1 MENLDSKK
9 LSTAYSFKQLIKIKK
24 NKYFKENDF
33 KSRQE
38 IALKF
43 ICDPNI
49 SSDFLDKYIT
59 NCLKEKSD
67 SNDIYNRIDN
77 LYSLLKFSL
86 PKEKNYEY
94 YTLIRDLEPNLAD
107 TVYKYLAFN
116 DPIDNFKNIYNKYS
130 LFINEQRDKTKTNI
144 NLEKIEKYI
153 DEMTQVYNKDLQKY
167 YFPPMEEYPIYVY
180 NFYSFLFYKTLKKF
194 KDKKIVEPF
203 NSNKKNI
210 SQYTDMEKKMMNYL
224 IGLFFQD
231 VNKIFLKFNYENIQK
246 DLKALKII
254 FFYFQNFEYLKNYSS
269 FRDIFLKIIN
279 CIDSEPITGDI
290 LKRFKFFRK
299 NSKIFLTEK
308 EWNSIGIN
316 EIVYI
321 DNNPIYPVKI
331 KHFKKDILNLDNIP
345 LLNSLLSHSIDDLN
359 IDGLIQNSII
369 KFDDKIE
376 GYTKK
381 LLQSIFSSEM
391 YRNYF
396 LSKEKGLD
404 AQDLEKA
411 RLIENILKGE
421 NSKIIFE
428 EFWNNIFYLPFPD
441 DQDLLDYNNIFQ
453 NAIFINSNPKINSH
467 STFQK
472 IIPRFHSDINKIFN
486 EFTNHI
492 VLIIA
497 ANLEEDIS
505 ETLIKNDNEELY
517 NIQKEYSKKYNQN
530 NLIYKKFDDFG
541 SLMEVKMFG
550 IRLRKYKT
558 FAGLFCLDCNSYSLN
573 SNDFKEICVGLY
585 NLEIDNNNIKENLGT
600 EKKLEKYDLKKLLEN
615 IMNSEFAKLL
625 KEYFI
630 VENGFKN
637 ESFIDDCK
645 PREKATFMFNEEF
658 SVNINY
664 CDKLDKI

>member
-1 MENLDSKK
+1 
-9 LSTAYSFKQLIKIKK
+9 
-24 NKYFKENDF
+24 
-33 KSRQE
+33 
-38 IALKF
+38 
-43 ICDPNI
+43 
-49 SSDFLDKYIT
+49 
-59 NCLKEKSD
+59 
-67 SNDIYNRIDN
+67 
-77 LYSLLKFSL
+77 
-86 PKEKNYEY
+86 
-94 YTLIRDLEPNLAD
+94 
-107 TVYKYLAFN
+107 
-116 DPIDNFKNIYNKYS
+116 

-645 PREKATFMFNEEF
+645 PREKTTFMFNEEF

>member
-1 MENLDSKK
+1 
-9 LSTAYSFKQLIKIKK
+9 
-24 NKYFKENDF
+24 
-33 KSRQE
+33 
-38 IALKF
+38 
-43 ICDPNI
+43 
-49 SSDFLDKYIT
+49 
-59 NCLKEKSD
+59 
-67 SNDIYNRIDN
+67 
-77 LYSLLKFSL
+77 
-86 PKEKNYEY
+86 
-94 YTLIRDLEPNLAD
+94 
-107 TVYKYLAFN
+107 
-116 DPIDNFKNIYNKYS
+116 
-130 LFINEQRDKTKTNI
+130 
-144 NLEKIEKYI
+144 
-153 DEMTQVYNKDLQKY
+153 
-167 YFPPMEEYPIYVY
+167 
-180 NFYSFLFYKTLKKF
+180 
-194 KDKKIVEPF
+194 
-203 NSNKKNI
+203 
-210 SQYTDMEKKMMNYL
+210 
-224 IGLFFQD
+224 
-231 VNKIFLKFNYENIQK
+231 
-246 DLKALKII
+246 
-254 FFYFQNFEYLKNYSS
+254 
-269 FRDIFLKIIN
+269 
-279 CIDSEPITGDI
+279 
-290 LKRFKFFRK
+290 
-299 NSKIFLTEK
+299 
-308 EWNSIGIN
+308 
-316 EIVYI
+316 
-321 DNNPIYPVKI
+321 
-331 KHFKKDILNLDNIP
+331 
-345 LLNSLLSHSIDDLN
+345 
-359 IDGLIQNSII
+359 
-369 KFDDKIE
+369 
-376 GYTKK
+376 
-381 LLQSIFSSEM
+381 M

-600 EKKLEKYDLKKLLEN
+600 EKKL
-615 IMNSEFAKLL
+615 
-625 KEYFI
+625 
-630 VENGFKN
+630 
-637 ESFIDDCK
+637 
-645 PREKATFMFNEEF
+645 
-658 SVNINY
+658 
-664 CDKLDKI
+664 